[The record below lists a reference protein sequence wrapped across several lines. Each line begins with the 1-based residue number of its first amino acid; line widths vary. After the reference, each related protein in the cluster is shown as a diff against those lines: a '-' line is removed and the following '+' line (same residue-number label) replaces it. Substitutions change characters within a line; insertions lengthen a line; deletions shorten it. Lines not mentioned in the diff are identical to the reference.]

1 LLYYPI
7 EYCLCQDQ
15 SNKRMQTVAE
25 QIHETS
31 SQSIVVSV
39 DRIFAGSARLDGDAI
54 GKKTLFAI
62 SCIFFVF
69 LRTSSY
75 MNLVAFVRSLCHVSM
90 DELHSATPRMF
101 SLLKV
106 VEISYYNMGRIRLQW
121 SRIWEIVGEHF
132 NKVCYRRYVSCQ
144 ASN

>member
-1 LLYYPI
+1 LKIIILGQLAKRI
-7 EYCLCQDQ
+7 QSVQD
-15 SNKRMQTVAE
+15 

-39 DRIFAGSARLDGDAI
+39 DRIFSGSARLDGDAI
-54 GKKTLFAI
+54 GINTNISSFISELF
-62 SCIFFVF
+62 
-69 LRTSSY
+69 LLY
-75 MNLVAFVRSLCHVSM
+75 LVAFVRSLCHVSM
-90 DELHSATPRMF
+90 DELHSNPPRMF

-132 NKVCYRRYVSCQ
+132 NKV
-144 ASN
+144 

>member
-1 LLYYPI
+1 MQSI
-7 EYCLCQDQ
+7 QD
-15 SNKRMQTVAE
+15 

-39 DRIFAGSARLDGDAI
+39 DRIFSGSARLDGDAI
-54 GKKTLFAI
+54 GKKIYFIEYLSIFLF
-62 SCIFFVF
+62 
-69 LRTSSY
+69 Y
-75 MNLVAFVRSLCHVSM
+75 LVAFVRSLCHVSM
-90 DELHSATPRMF
+90 DELYSNPPRMF

-132 NKVCYRRYVSCQ
+132 NKV
-144 ASN
+144 

>member
-1 LLYYPI
+1 MQSI
-7 EYCLCQDQ
+7 QD
-15 SNKRMQTVAE
+15 

-39 DRIFAGSARLDGDAI
+39 DRIFSGSARLDGDAI
-54 GKKTLFAI
+54 GKKQIFSI
-62 SCIFFVF
+62 SWHFF
-69 LRTSSY
+69 LH
-75 MNLVAFVRSLCHVSM
+75 LVAFVRSLCHVSM
-90 DELHSATPRMF
+90 DELYSNSPRMF

-132 NKVCYRRYVSCQ
+132 NKV
-144 ASN
+144 